1 MVCVLFITCQKVK
14 LPIKH
19 FVDSLMFLIVETLH
33 QAVTDSFSTD
43 SEGSSTSDFFGKVTL
58 PLGQWVSEEV
68 LLTLNLLLIF

>member
-1 MVCVLFITCQKVK
+1 
-14 LPIKH
+14 
-19 FVDSLMFLIVETLH
+19 MFLIVETLH